1 MEPKKH
7 ERSALDVLREHVENL
22 DPILHIVTIDETR
35 FDRLVG
41 EIPAG
46 RGRRNPLEWNM
57 ARGHVRFDTKAPMQT
72 LETRPVSLSAAI
84 DNWLDGDLDDRFL
97 IIKDAHLALRD
108 DPKAV
113 SRLKALASAISDP
126 ERDALLATVFLV
138 SPQRC
143 AAPELDHFV
152 TIVDLPP
159 PDEEERTGIVK
170 HESDRLARAD
180 DRIFG
185 EGNRDGALPED
196 VLDRIIA
203 ESRGFGEYRIRKL
216 VRQALRDSDLARLLA
231 EEKKQMVEKSQI
243 LEAAPAT
250 TDMRD
255 IGGLE
260 HLKLWLER
268 KAGVMARLPEAEAD
282 GVDRPKG
289 MMIVGMPGCGKS
301 LTAKAA
307 AALFDVP
314 LLRLDVGRLMGKYVG
329 ESEENMRQA
338 LRLAEEASPC
348 VLWVDEVE
356 KAFAETVGD
365 SESGGA
371 PGRRMFG
378 QFLTWMQENT
388 EPVFVAATANDIRV
402 LPPEFLRRGR
412 FDGIFWMGLPEE
424 RDRAEILG
432 VHLRKRGKRLERDEV
447 ERLAES
453 TDGFSGAD
461 IEAVVN
467 DAAEEAFLSG
477 RKFDAD
483 ILSAVVGENRNN
495 AERNKKNLGEY
506 RSAIE
511 DMGILSASAPKWK
524 GEIDKT
530 MDNLPSASSLLNTG
544 IPPSSFEVAV
554 LAGAM
559 AALKSTKDRE

>member
-41 EIPAG
+41 ELPGG
-46 RGRRNPLEWNM
+46 RGRRDPLEWNM
-57 ARGHVRFDTKAPMQT
+57 AHGHVRFDTKAPMQT
-72 LETRPVSLSAAI
+72 LETHPVSLSAAI
-84 DNWLDGDLDDRFL
+84 GNWLEDLDDRFL

-113 SRLKALASAISDP
+113 SRLKALAGAISDP
-126 ERDALLATVFLV
+126 DRNAPLATVFLV
-138 SPQRC
+138 SSQRC
-143 AAPELDHFV
+143 VAPELDHFI

-159 PDEEERTGIVK
+159 PDYEERTGIVK
-170 HESDRLARAD
+170 HESGRLARAD

-185 EGNRDGALPED
+185 EGNRDGVLREG
-196 VLDRIIA
+196 VLDRIIS
-203 ESRGFGEYRIRKL
+203 ESRGLGEYRIRKL
-216 VRQALRDSDLARLLA
+216 VRQALRDSDLDRLLA

-243 LEAAPAT
+243 LEATPAT

-268 KAGVMARLPEAEAD
+268 KAGVMARLAEAESE

-307 AALFDVP
+307 AALFDTP

-329 ESEENMRQA
+329 ESEENMRRA

-356 KAFAETVGD
+356 KAFAETAGD
-365 SESGGA
+365 SASGGA

-378 QFLTWMQENT
+378 HFLTWMQENT

-412 FDGIFWMGLPEE
+412 FDGIFWVGLPEK

-432 VHLRKRGKRLERDEV
+432 VHLRKRGKRLDRDEV

-453 TDGFSGAD
+453 ADGFSGAD
-461 IEAVVN
+461 IESVVN

-483 ILSAVVGENRNN
+483 ILSSVVGQNRNN
-495 AERNKKNLGEY
+495 AERNKKNLGEH
-506 RSAIE
+506 RTAIE
-511 DMGILSASAPKWK
+511 DMGILSASAPKRK
-524 GEIDKT
+524 GKIEKP

-544 IPPSSFEVAV
+544 ILPPAFGVA
-554 LAGAM
+554 AAAM
-559 AALKSTKDRE
+559 AAFKSTKDRE

>member
-41 EIPAG
+41 ELPAG
-46 RGRRNPLEWNM
+46 RGRRDPLEWNM
-57 ARGHVRFDTKAPMQT
+57 ARGHVRFDTKASMQT
-72 LETRPVSLSAAI
+72 PGTPSASLSAAI
-84 DNWLDGDLDDRFL
+84 DNWLDQDLDDRFL

-126 ERDALLATVFLV
+126 ERDAPLATVFLV
-138 SPQRC
+138 ASQRC

-152 TIVDLPP
+152 TIVELPP
-159 PDEEERTGIVK
+159 PDAEERTGIVK
-170 HESDRLARAD
+170 HESDRLARAG

-185 EGNRDGALPED
+185 EGSRDGALRES
-196 VLDRIIA
+196 VLDRIIS
-203 ESRGFGEYRIRKL
+203 ESRGLGEYRIRKL
-216 VRQALRDSDLARLLA
+216 VRQALRDSDLDRLLA

-260 HLKLWLER
+260 HLKSWLER

-301 LTAKAA
+301 MTAKAA
-307 AALFDVP
+307 AALFGVP

-329 ESEENMRQA
+329 ESEENMRRA

-356 KAFAETVGD
+356 KAFSETAGD
-365 SESGGA
+365 SASGGA
-371 PGRRMFG
+371 PVGRRMFG
-378 QFLTWMQENT
+378 HFLTWMQENT
-388 EPVFVAATANDIRV
+388 QPVFVAATANNISV

-412 FDGIFWMGLPEE
+412 FDGIFWVGLPEE
-424 RDRAEILG
+424 RDRAEIFG

-453 TDGFSGAD
+453 TEGFSGAD

-467 DAAEEAFLSG
+467 DAAEEVFLSG
-477 RKFDAD
+477 RKFDVD
-483 ILSAVVGENRNN
+483 ILSAVIAQNRINVKWN
-495 AERNKKNLGEY
+495 EKISGEY
-506 RSAIE
+506 EVAIQN
-511 DMGILSASAPKWK
+511 MGIRSASAPKQK
-524 GEIDKT
+524 ANMEKND
-530 MDNLPSASSLLNTG
+530 DNLPLPSSVFGIVHGVSYGASSVFG
-544 IPPSSFEVAV
+544 
-554 LAGAM
+554 
-559 AALKSTKDRE
+559 KDRE

>member
-1 MEPKKH
+1 MGPKKR
-7 ERSALDVLREHVENL
+7 ERGALDVLREHVENL

-35 FDRLVG
+35 FDRLIG
-41 EIPAG
+41 ELPDD
-46 RGRRNPLEWNM
+46 RDRRILEWNM
-57 ARGHVRFDTKAPMQT
+57 ARGYVHFGTKSPMEIPGT
-72 LETRPVSLSAAI
+72 SPVSLSAAI
-84 DNWLDGDLDDRFL
+84 GNWLDQDLDDRFL

-108 DPKAV
+108 DPNAV
-113 SRLKALASAISDP
+113 SRLKALASAIADP
-126 ERDALLATVFLV
+126 ERDASLATVFLV
-138 SPQRC
+138 SSQRC

-152 TIVDLPP
+152 TIVELPP
-159 PDEEERTGIVK
+159 PDEEERTGIVQ
-170 HESDRLARAD
+170 HESDRLSRAG

-185 EGNRDGALPED
+185 EGGRNGAFQEG
-196 VLDRIIA
+196 VIDRIIS
-203 ESRGFGEYRIRKL
+203 ESRGLGEYRIRKL
-216 VRQALRDSDLARLLA
+216 VRQALRDSDLGRLLA
-231 EEKKQMVEKSQI
+231 EEKKQMVEKSEI

-268 KAGVMARLPEAEAD
+268 KARVMARLPEAEAE

-307 AALFDVP
+307 AALFGVP

-329 ESEENMRQA
+329 ESEENMRRA

-356 KAFAETVGD
+356 KAFSETAGD
-365 SESGGA
+365 SASGGA
-371 PGRRMFG
+371 PVGRRMFG
-378 QFLTWMQENT
+378 HFLTWMQENT
-388 EPVFVAATANDIRV
+388 DPVFVAATANNVRV

-412 FDGIFWMGLPEE
+412 FDGIFWVGLPEK

-432 VHLRKRGKRLERDEV
+432 VHLRKRGKRLDRNDV

-453 TDGFSGAD
+453 TEGFSGAD
-461 IEAVVN
+461 IEAVIN

-477 RKFDAD
+477 KKFDAD
-483 ILSAVVGENRNN
+483 ILSAVVGQNGNN

-506 RSAIE
+506 RAAIE
-511 DMGILSASAPKWK
+511 DMGILSASVPKQEGK
-524 GEIDKT
+524 IEKMI
-530 MDNLPSASSLLNTG
+530 DNLPSASSLLNTG
-544 IPPSSFEVAV
+544 ILPPAFGVA
-554 LAGAM
+554 AAAM
-559 AALKSTKDRE
+559 AAVKSTMDRK

>member
-1 MEPKKH
+1 MIEPKKR
-7 ERSALDVLREHVENL
+7 ERSALDVLRKHVECL

-35 FDRLVG
+35 FDRLVE
-41 EIPAG
+41 EILVEEILVNRNRPAT
-46 RGRRNPLEWNM
+46 LEWNM

-72 LETRPVSLSAAI
+72 LETSPVSLSTAI
-84 DNWLDGDLDDRFL
+84 DNWLDQDLDDRFL

-113 SRLKALASAISDP
+113 SGLKALVGAISDP
-126 ERDALLATVFLV
+126 DREASLATVFLV
-138 SPQRC
+138 SSQRC
-143 AAPELDHFV
+143 VAPELDHFI

-159 PDEEERTGIVK
+159 PDRKERVEIVA
-170 HESDRLARAD
+170 HESDRLFRAG

-185 EGNRDGALPED
+185 EGNKDRAFREG
-196 VLDRIIA
+196 VLNRIIS
-203 ESRGFGEYRIRKL
+203 ESRGLGEYRIRKL
-216 VRQALRDSDLARLLA
+216 VRHALRDSDLARLLA
-231 EEKKQMVEKSQI
+231 EERKQTIEKSRI

-250 TDMRD
+250 TAMRD

-260 HLKLWLER
+260 HLKLWLKR
-268 KAGVMARLPEAEAD
+268 KARVMARLPEAEAE

-307 AALFDVP
+307 AALFDAP
-314 LLRLDVGRLMGKYVG
+314 LLRMDVGRLMGKYVG

-338 LRLAEEASPC
+338 LRLAEEVSPC

-356 KAFAETVGD
+356 KAFSETAGD

-378 QFLTWMQENT
+378 HFLTWMQENT

-412 FDGIFWMGLPEE
+412 FDGIFCVGLPEKQE
-424 RDRAEILG
+424 RAEILD
-432 VHLRKRGKRLERDEV
+432 VHLRKRGKRLDLDEV
-447 ERLAES
+447 EKLAES

-467 DAAEEAFLSG
+467 DAAEQAFLSG
-477 RKFDAD
+477 RKFNAD
-483 ILSAVVGENRNN
+483 ILNAVVGENRNN
-495 AERNKKNLGEY
+495 VKRNREIEGEY
-506 RSAIE
+506 RAAIE
-511 DMGILSASAPKWK
+511 DMGVLSASALKQK
-524 GEIDKT
+524 GGIEEIIGYPG
-530 MDNLPSASSLLNTG
+530 MPNIYLASSV
-544 IPPSSFEVAV
+544 IEW
-554 LAGAM
+554 
-559 AALKSTKDRE
+559 LKRAD

>member
-1 MEPKKH
+1 MESKKH

-41 EIPAG
+41 ELPAG
-46 RGRRNPLEWNM
+46 RGRRDPLEWNM
-57 ARGHVRFDTKAPMQT
+57 ARGHVRFDTKVPMQT
-72 LETRPVSLSAAI
+72 LETSPVSLSAAI
-84 DNWLDGDLDDRFL
+84 DNWLDQDLDDRFL

-126 ERDALLATVFLV
+126 ERDAPLATVFLV

-143 AAPELDHFV
+143 AAPELDHFI

-159 PDEEERTGIVK
+159 PNTEERAGIVK
-170 HESDRLARAD
+170 HESDRLARAG

-185 EGNRDGALPED
+185 EGNRDGALPEG

-203 ESRGFGEYRIRKL
+203 ESRGLGEYRIRKL

-231 EEKKQMVEKSQI
+231 EEKKQTIEKSQI

-255 IGGLE
+255 IGGLKS
-260 HLKLWLER
+260 LKSWLKR

-307 AALFDVP
+307 AALFGVP

-356 KAFAETVGD
+356 KAFAETAGD
-365 SESGGA
+365 SASGGA
-371 PGRRMFG
+371 PVGRRVFG
-378 QFLTWMQENT
+378 HFLTWIQENA
-388 EPVFVAATANDIRV
+388 EPVFIAATANDIRI

-412 FDGIFWMGLPEE
+412 FDGIFWVGLPEKK
-424 RDRAEILG
+424 DREKILDL
-432 VHLRKRGKRLERDEV
+432 HLRKRGKRLERDEV

-453 TDGFSGAD
+453 TEGFSGAD

-467 DAAEEAFLSG
+467 DAVEMAFLN
-477 RKFDAD
+477 RWIFEPH
-483 ILSAVVGENRNN
+483 ILFYCVAENRNN
-495 AERNKKNLGEY
+495 AERNKKIFGKYEA
-506 RSAIE
+506 AIK
-511 DMGILSASAPKWK
+511 DMGIRNASFSEKGTSILVGRRARRIFRREAPKPLVTP
-524 GEIDKT
+524 GR
-530 MDNLPSASSLLNTG
+530 AA
-544 IPPSSFEVAV
+544 PP
-554 LAGAM
+554 
-559 AALKSTKDRE
+559 RP

>member
-1 MEPKKH
+1 MELKKH
-7 ERSALDVLREHVENL
+7 GRSALDVLREHVENL

-35 FDRLVG
+35 FDRLIG
-41 EIPAG
+41 ELLAD
-46 RGRRNPLEWNM
+46 RGRRDPLEWNM

-72 LETRPVSLSAAI
+72 LETRPVNLSIAI
-84 DNWLDGDLDDRFL
+84 NNWLDQELDDRFL

-126 ERDALLATVFLV
+126 ERAAPLATVFLV
-138 SPQRC
+138 SSQRC
-143 AAPELDHFV
+143 AAPELDHFI

-159 PDEEERTGIVK
+159 PDTEERSGIVK
-170 HESDRLARAD
+170 HESGRLARAG
-180 DRIFG
+180 DRNFG
-185 EGNRDGALPED
+185 EGSRDGALRES
-196 VLDRIIA
+196 VLDRIIS
-203 ESRGFGEYRIRKL
+203 ESRGLGEYRIRKL

-231 EEKKQMVEKSQI
+231 EEKKQMIEKSQV

-255 IGGLE
+255 IGGLDP
-260 HLKLWLER
+260 LKSWLKR
-268 KAGVMARLPEAEAD
+268 KARVMARLPEAEAE

-307 AALFDVP
+307 AALFDAP

-329 ESEENMRQA
+329 ESEENMRRA

-356 KAFAETVGD
+356 KAFSETAGD
-365 SESGGA
+365 SASGGA
-371 PGRRMFG
+371 PVGRRMFG
-378 QFLTWMQENT
+378 HFLTWMQENT

-412 FDGIFWMGLPEE
+412 FDGIFWVGLPEKRE
-424 RDRAEILG
+424 RAEILG
-432 VHLRKRGKRLERDEV
+432 VHLRKRGKRLDRDEV

-453 TDGFSGAD
+453 TEWFSGAD
-461 IEAVVN
+461 IEAVIN
-467 DAAEEAFLSG
+467 DAAEEAFVVPG
-477 RKFDAD
+477 RNFDAD
-483 ILSAVVGENRNN
+483 LLSAVIGQNKNN
-495 AERNKKNLGEY
+495 AERNKKISGEY
-506 RSAIE
+506 WVSGAHPGRNR
-511 DMGILSASAPKWK
+511 
-524 GEIDKT
+524 KT
-530 MDNLPSASSLLNTG
+530 MNRK
-544 IPPSSFEVAV
+544 ER
-554 LAGAM
+554 
-559 AALKSTKDRE
+559 LKKKSKE

>member
-41 EIPAG
+41 ELAAG
-46 RGRRNPLEWNM
+46 RGRRDPLEWNM

-72 LETRPVSLSAAI
+72 LETSPVSLSPAI
-84 DNWLDGDLDDRFL
+84 DNWLDQDLDDRFL

-126 ERDALLATVFLV
+126 ERDAPLATVFLV
-138 SPQRC
+138 SSQRC

-170 HESDRLARAD
+170 HESDRLARAG

-185 EGNRDGALPED
+185 EGGRDGALPEG

-203 ESRGFGEYRIRKL
+203 ESRGLGEYRIRKL

-231 EEKKQMVEKSQI
+231 EEKKQTIEKSRI

-268 KAGVMARLPEAEAD
+268 KARVMARLPEAEAD

-338 LRLAEEASPC
+338 LRLAEESSPC

-356 KAFAETVGD
+356 KAFAETAGD

-412 FDGIFWMGLPEE
+412 FDGIFWVGLPEE

-453 TDGFSGAD
+453 TEGFSGAD

-477 RKFDAD
+477 REFDAD
-483 ILSAVVGENRNN
+483 ILSAVVGQNTNN

-506 RSAIE
+506 RAAIE
-511 DMGILSASAPKWK
+511 DMGILSASAPKQRGQIEK
-524 GEIDKT
+524 M

-544 IPPSSFEVAV
+544 ILPPAFGVA
-554 LAGAM
+554 AAAM

>member
-1 MEPKKH
+1 MGPKKH
-7 ERSALDVLREHVENL
+7 ERNALDALREHVENL

-41 EIPAG
+41 ELPAG
-46 RGRRNPLEWNM
+46 RGRRDPLEWNM
-57 ARGHVRFDTKAPMQT
+57 ARGCVHFDTKAPMQT
-72 LETRPVSLSAAI
+72 FETPAASLSTAI
-84 DNWLDGDLDDRFL
+84 DNWLDQDLDDRFL

-126 ERDALLATVFLV
+126 ERDAPLATVFLV
-138 SPQRC
+138 SSQRC

-159 PDEEERTGIVK
+159 PDAEERTGIVK
-170 HESDRLARAD
+170 HESDRLARAG

-185 EGNRDGALPED
+185 EGSRDGALPKD

-203 ESRGFGEYRIRKL
+203 ESRGLGEYRIRKL
-216 VRQALRDSDLARLLA
+216 VRQALRDPDLARLLA
-231 EEKKQMVEKSQI
+231 EEKKQMIEKSRI

-260 HLKLWLER
+260 HLKSWLER
-268 KAGVMARLPEAEAD
+268 KAGVMAHLPEAEAD

-301 LTAKAA
+301 MTAKAA
-307 AALFDVP
+307 AALFGVP

-348 VLWVDEVE
+348 VLWIDEVE
-356 KAFAETVGD
+356 KAFSETAGD
-365 SESGGA
+365 SASGGA
-371 PGRRMFG
+371 PVGRRMFG
-378 QFLTWMQENT
+378 HFLTWMQENT
-388 EPVFVAATANDIRV
+388 QPVFVAATANNIRV

-412 FDGIFWMGLPEE
+412 FDGIFEAALPNKQ
-424 RDRAEILG
+424 DRAEILG
-432 VHLRKRGKRLERDEV
+432 VHLRKRGKRLDRDEI

-453 TDGFSGAD
+453 TEWFSGAD
-461 IEAVVN
+461 IETVVN

-483 ILSAVVGENRNN
+483 ILSVIVAQNRNN

-506 RSAIE
+506 RTAIE
-511 DMGILSASAPKWK
+511 DMGILSASAPKRK
-524 GEIDKT
+524 GEIEKM

-544 IPPSSFEVAV
+544 MPRIFPDTARISKWTGEGS
-554 LAGAM
+554 
-559 AALKSTKDRE
+559 